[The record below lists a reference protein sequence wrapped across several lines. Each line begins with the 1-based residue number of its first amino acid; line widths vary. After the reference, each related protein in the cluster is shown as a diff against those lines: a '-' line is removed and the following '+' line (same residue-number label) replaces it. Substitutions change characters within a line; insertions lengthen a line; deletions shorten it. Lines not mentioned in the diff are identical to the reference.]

1 MYGCTK
7 SGNTKIKQKGCERMK
22 KITVLLLGVCMLL
35 SGCAKSEQKEGTGTY
50 TNANG
55 ETTTAKVT
63 LKDGKISKV
72 SIDETAKDK
81 DKTKKELGADYH
93 MKIASGI
100 GKEWNEQVKFFEN
113 YVAKHGIE
121 KLELKDNGK
130 AANADVI
137 SGCTIS
143 VEGFVKAIAD
153 AKANAK

>member
-63 LKDGKISKV
+63 LKDGKSVRFPLMKPR
-72 SIDETAKDK
+72 
-81 DKTKKELGADYH
+81 KTKTRQKKNLA
-93 MKIASGI
+93 
-100 GKEWNEQVKFFEN
+100 
-113 YVAKHGIE
+113 
-121 KLELKDNGK
+121 L
-130 AANADVI
+130 
-137 SGCTIS
+137 TI
-143 VEGFVKAIAD
+143 I
-153 AKANAK
+153 

>member
-7 SGNTKIKQKGCERMK
+7 SGNTKIKQ
-22 KITVLLLGVCMLL
+22 
-35 SGCAKSEQKEGTGTY
+35 
-50 TNANG
+50 
-55 ETTTAKVT
+55 
-63 LKDGKISKV
+63 
-72 SIDETAKDK
+72 
-81 DKTKKELGADYH
+81 TKKELGADYH
-93 MKIASGI
+93 MKTASGI

>member
-1 MYGCTK
+1 
-7 SGNTKIKQKGCERMK
+7 MK

-93 MKIASGI
+93 MKTASGI

-130 AANADVI
+130 ADRK
-137 SGCTIS
+137 S
-143 VEGFVKAIAD
+143 VV
-153 AKANAK
+153 

>member
-1 MYGCTK
+1 M
-7 SGNTKIKQKGCERMK
+7 
-22 KITVLLLGVCMLL
+22 
-35 SGCAKSEQKEGTGTY
+35 
-50 TNANG
+50 
-55 ETTTAKVT
+55 
-63 LKDGKISKV
+63 
-72 SIDETAKDK
+72 
-81 DKTKKELGADYH
+81 
-93 MKIASGI
+93 
-100 GKEWNEQVKFFEN
+100 KFFEN

>member
-1 MYGCTK
+1 
-7 SGNTKIKQKGCERMK
+7 MK

-63 LKDGKISKV
+63 LKDGKISK
-72 SIDETAKDK
+72 DK

-93 MKIASGI
+93 MKTASGI